1 MAIGTAAAIIGG
13 SVASSLLGGRAASK
27 AASKQAAA
35 AKEAAAARSG
45 SAQQGIDLGAK
56 QLQDTN
62 VRLDSARNVAT
73 RSLNIG
79 LKEQQAQLNPFAKA
93 GLGALEQQQALL
105 GLGTPEQQAAAQA
118 ALTETPGQKF
128 IRDRQQKALLRGAAA
143 TGGLRGGNVLTA
155 LQQQA
160 AGFAQQSLG
169 DQQGHLQNLIGG
181 GQNAASELG
190 RGALQNR
197 QQIASVVQDA
207 AFNRANFGAQ
217 NVANTANLLGAQGTA
232 QAAGI
237 QQAGA
242 ARAQGSLN
250 RNQAL
255 QSGIGGVFSGLSSGG
270 FLGGGGVPA
279 GGSAISA
286 GQFNR
291 GSGLGG
297 FTF

>member
-1 MAIGTAAAIIGG
+1 M
-13 SVASSLLGGRAASK
+13 R
-27 AASKQAAA
+27 
-35 AKEAAAARSG
+35 R
-45 SAQQGIDLGAK
+45 
-56 QLQDTN
+56 
-62 VRLDSARNVAT
+62 
-73 RSLNIG
+73 
-79 LKEQQAQLNPFAKA
+79 
-93 GLGALEQQQALL
+93 
-105 GLGTPEQQAAAQA
+105 
-118 ALTETPGQKF
+118 
-128 IRDRQQKALLRGAAA
+128 AAA

-155 LQQQA
+155 LQEQA
-160 AGFAQQSLG
+160 AGFAQQDLG
-169 DQQGHLQNLIGG
+169 NQFNRLQNLIGG

-190 RGALQNR
+190 RGALQSR
-197 QQIASVVQDA
+197 QNIGNIVQNSA
-207 AFNRANFGAQ
+207 AQRAQLGAQ

-242 ARAQGSLN
+242 ARAQGSLD

-270 FLGGGGVPA
+270 FLGGGGGGVPA